1 MSYEQEI
8 INTTTED
15 YAPFYAGY
23 VERIPPS
30 TFSEVLNADVTLMER
45 LFVLVKDESGEK
57 AYAEGKWTIKELIQH
72 MMDAERIF
80 CTRAMM
86 ISRGEQNSIMGFDH
100 ESYVKNSHSNQRSMK
115 SLAREWQLLR
125 SSTLALFG
133 SFLAEDFAKS
143 GTASN
148 ARITV
153 GALVYLIA
161 GHNLHHLEV
170 MEDKYG
176 VKF

>member
-1 MSYEQEI
+1 MSYEDEI
-8 INTTTED
+8 IKTTTDD

-23 VERIPPS
+23 VNKIPPS
-30 TFSEVLNADVTLMER
+30 TFSEVLNADVTLMDR
-45 LFVLVKDESGEK
+45 LFAVVKDEEGEK

-100 ESYVKNSHSNQRSMK
+100 EAYVDHSNANQRSMK
-115 SLAREWQLLR
+115 SLGREWHLLR
-125 SSTLALFG
+125 SSTLALFA
-133 SFLAEDFAKS
+133 SFLPEDFAKA
-143 GTASN
+143 GIASD

-153 GALVYLIA
+153 GALAYLIA
-161 GHNLHHLEV
+161 GHGLHHLEI

-176 VKF
+176 VQF